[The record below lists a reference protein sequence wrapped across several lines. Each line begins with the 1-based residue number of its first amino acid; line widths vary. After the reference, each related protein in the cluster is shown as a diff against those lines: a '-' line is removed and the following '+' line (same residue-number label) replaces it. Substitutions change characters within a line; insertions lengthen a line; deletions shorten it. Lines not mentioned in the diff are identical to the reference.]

1 MNALRLFAAALFCA
15 CVGCSRACTSS
26 TSAADASE
34 QESVLEAAAP
44 IFAPSRCAVS
54 ADAVTFDKLGVGE
67 VAGDVALLG
76 DRVIVSCVRK
86 GMNAVGVTGL
96 ALDHVEWASLGVAFG
111 DAPPPV
117 LVTSRDQ
124 AYALSWERVDASSSR
139 TLAVTKLLPS
149 AALAWSIAE
158 PDASE
163 SFAADAA
170 FAGAHGLVAWD
181 TSRGIKVSA
190 LTPGSQLVPLPLS
203 AEGALASA
211 PRVVRRKTDWV
222 VVWSE
227 RKVEALADG
236 APRTQPGE
244 LIESPGEHRAYE
256 WLAFAV
262 VADDGTTKA
271 PPKRITA
278 ETGHVGRFDLL
289 LAADDS
295 IDVYAN
301 DEADTGARDD
311 LGGRILRVTLR
322 GDRAETAV
330 AVVLSGVG
338 SGAPAVQRAASSSWL
353 FYEDPLGR
361 ARAQPLGV
369 PGLPSFEPSLDDARL
384 EVATGGDAWLG
395 VSSSALVRIRCGEPA
410 DH

>member
-1 MNALRLFAAALFCA
+1 
-15 CVGCSRACTSS
+15 
-26 TSAADASE
+26 
-34 QESVLEAAAP
+34 
-44 IFAPSRCAVS
+44 VS

-295 IDVYAN
+295 TTSAVASSGSRSEVIEPRRRSPSSLAALAAGRRPSNERPRRLGSSTRTLSAGRELSRLASLDCRASSPPSMTRGWRSPPAETPGSASLALRWYGFAAASLPTIEALEKTVYSS
-301 DEADTGARDD
+301 ARA
-311 LGGRILRVTLR
+311 ILRPRRPAPQPPLR
-322 GDRAETAV
+322 M
-330 AVVLSGVG
+330 
-338 SGAPAVQRAASSSWL
+338 
-353 FYEDPLGR
+353 
-361 ARAQPLGV
+361 AQPAHRQRHWAGQHWG
-369 PGLPSFEPSLDDARL
+369 P
-384 EVATGGDAWLG
+384 
-395 VSSSALVRIRCGEPA
+395 
-410 DH
+410 